1 MSDSTV
7 PETAPDPVSRAP
19 ASAHRGSILA
29 ALMLTMAL
37 AAMDITIVAT
47 AVPQI
52 VGDLGGF
59 ELFSWLFSIYLLA
72 QTVTIPIY
80 GKLADLYG
88 RKPVLIG
95 GTTLLLNGSDASAA
109 AWGMNPLSVFRGI
122 KGMGGGPNGATF
134 TTLAVTLH

>member
-72 QTVTIPIY
+72 QTDTIPIY

-88 RKPVLIG
+88 RKHVLIG
-95 GTTLLLNGSDASAA
+95 GTTLLLIASTASAA
-109 AWGMNPLSVFRGI
+109 AWGMLHLIVFRGI
-122 KGMGGGPNGATF
+122 PGTGAGSI
-134 TTLAVTLH
+134 LATVTPLSGDR